1 MYPKWINVRSDYV
14 VYGRVLLCIQA
25 CFLINVI
32 STCKEFSAKPN
43 WKGGNAMCCEEKEEQ
58 KEQKNEGGDM
68 NECLW
73 ISKK

>member
-43 WKGGNAMCCEEKEEQ
+43 WKGGNAMCCEEKEE
-58 KEQKNEGGDM
+58 
-68 NECLW
+68 
-73 ISKK
+73 